1 MKERLNDF
9 KSTIAEM
16 PLGIKAMGIA
26 LIALVVFLLG
36 MGVASSNAVSKD
48 DHAALQSEMAKVQK
62 QLTDTAAERDTL
74 KAKAE
79 EYDAYKTKM
88 QPYEQQQAADKKA
101 ADEKAAAEAA
111 EKKRQ
116 EEEAR
121 AKAEAE
127 AKAAKEK
134 AEAEARAKSL
144 GKTPS
149 EFLDAY
155 NIQVTQYG
163 GTVAIKPQK
172 LTDSLIKSPING
184 FLSFDIAQSGGYT
197 TSIYINYTNSGSQPE
212 LTQFIVT
219 FIAAAQAIDPSLTYQ
234 EGMNI
239 AADLASRSANNLNS
253 DESISRNGIKYIF
266 NSVIGSTT
274 AAITK

>member
-1 MKERLNDF
+1 MKELINN
-9 KSTIAEM
+9 
-16 PLGIKAMGIA
+16 IKNAISELPMGLKNLIVA
-26 LIALVVFLLG
+26 LIVLLIG
-36 MGVASSNAVSKD
+36 IGLGGVNRINKTEHD
-48 DHAALQSEMAKVQK
+48 ELQAYTQK
-62 QLTDTAAERDTL
+62 IQEELTNVITERDTL
-74 KAKAE
+74 KAKAA
-79 EYDAYKTKM
+79 EYDAYKAKM

-116 EEEAR
+116 EEEAK

-134 AEAEARAKSL
+134 AAAEARAKSL

-172 LTDSLIKSPING
+172 LTDSFITAPING
-184 FLSFDIAQSGGYT
+184 FLNFNIAQSGGFA
-197 TSIYINYTNSGSQPE
+197 TSVYINYTNTGSQQE
-212 LTQFIVT
+212 ATQFAVT
-219 FIAAAQAIDPSLTYQ
+219 FIAAAQAIDPSITYQ
-234 EGMNI
+234 EGMSMAN
-239 AADLASRSANNLNS
+239 DLASRSANNLGS
-253 DESISRNGIKYIF
+253 DVSTTKNGVKYVF
-266 NSVIGSTT
+266 NSMIGSTM